1 MSGAEKSPGSAK
13 SVNELNRD
21 LFTRQPDDRFQDPLE
36 ARKKAMDYLAR
47 REYGQRELERKL
59 VTAGFDQAVAIA
71 AVSQLCTDGLQDD
84 RRFAEAFARSR
95 VNQGKGPVRILLDL
109 DQRGVASQLVD
120 EVLAEMSVDWF
131 ALAIDVRHK
140 KFGAVLPTD
149 FKDKT
154 RQMRFLQ
161 YRGFEQGHIQA
172 AMNEINAAGSY

>member
-1 MSGAEKSPGSAK
+1 MSGAAKSPGAAK
-13 SVNELNRD
+13 SVNELNSD
-21 LFTRQPDDRFQDPLE
+21 LFTRQADDRFQDPLE

-59 VTAGFDQAVAIA
+59 VSAGFDQEVAVT
-71 AVSQLCTDGLQDD
+71 AVSQLRTDGLQDD

-109 DQRGVASQLVD
+109 GQRGVASQLVD

-131 ALAIDVRHK
+131 ALAIEVRHK
-140 KFGAVLPTD
+140 KFGSVLPTD

-161 YRGFEQGHIQA
+161 YRGFEQSHIQA
-172 AMNEINAAGSY
+172 TMKERNAAGSH